1 MVRGSSVLIVDGLTE
16 DRQVLRT
23 ALERRGVRVFEAARA
38 DAGLAL
44 APRHRPDLIVLDL
57 ELASRDDAAGPND
70 FAAWANDYDASLILI
85 GTAGRQAAATAGEFI
100 AKPYHYQP
108 LVLKIEQLLREGRQA
123 VHEA

>member
-1 MVRGSSVLIVDGLTE
+1 MIPRSSVLIVDSSTE

-44 APRHRPDLIVLDL
+44 TRRHRPEVVVLDL
-57 ELASRDDAAGPND
+57 ELTTGGEAAGPND

-85 GTAGRQAAATAGEFI
+85 GTACRQAAATAGEFI

-108 LVLKIEQLLREGRQA
+108 LVLKIEKLLKLRRSVET
-123 VHEA
+123 V

>member
-1 MVRGSSVLIVDGLTE
+1 M
-16 DRQVLRT
+16 LRT
-23 ALERRGVRVFEAARA
+23 ALERRGMRVFEAART
-38 DAGLAL
+38 DAGMALAL
-44 APRHRPDLIVLDL
+44 RHRPDVIVLDL
-57 ELASRDDAAGPND
+57 ELASADDAAKPND

-85 GTAGRQAAATAGEFI
+85 GTSCRQSAAKVGEFI

>member
-1 MVRGSSVLIVDGLTE
+1 MSI
-16 DRQVLRT
+16 
-23 ALERRGVRVFEAARA
+23 ERHVFEAARA

-44 APRHRPDLIVLDL
+44 ARRHRPDVIVLDL
-57 ELASRDDAAGPND
+57 ELASGDDAAGPND

-108 LVLKIEQLLREGRQA
+108 LVLKIEQLLKLRRPVET
-123 VHEA
+123 V